1 LSGADWRM
9 RSQSGGGGAK
19 AGLWRSDGK
28 GAGAANLIIWL
39 LVVVMIVPQGL
50 DYKMVNGLPTGGD
63 LPSRI
68 IWLLIVGGSVAI
80 LYAKRAN
87 LPVFFKTLNPF
98 LLLYLGLALAST
110 LWSIDPPVTI
120 RRLIRISS
128 ILVACLSFALI
139 GWHRQKLQDV
149 LRQILT
155 VAMVASIVVSVA
167 LPDIG
172 QLGALGEPDSWN
184 GITGSKNLLGT
195 VASTTIV
202 LWVIRWLS
210 TPKSAI
216 QSLCGI
222 AAGGVCLVES
232 HSSTSLMA
240 TVFAVGFA
248 ALLLRSPN
256 TLRRYMPYLV
266 TLFGITILIY
276 ALAVLRL
283 VPALGVVLKPITML
297 TGKDLTFS
305 HRTDIWDI
313 INEQIQLHPLLG
325 GGYGA
330 YWTGVDP
337 STPSYEMV
345 LRLFYYPTESHNGY
359 LDVINDLGIVGI
371 LCLVGYLAV
380 FIRQGLQLFRID
392 RYEGGLILTL
402 LFRALLANMS
412 EVHWFS
418 SFSIDFAFMS
428 MATASV
434 ARSLIQAKVASRPG
448 PAQEARPLPPRN
460 NEPPPRG
467 PPLRRPATFRNW

>member
-1 LSGADWRM
+1 M
-9 RSQSGGGGAK
+9 RSQPGEEGAK

-39 LVVVMIVPQGL
+39 LVGVMIVPQGL
-50 DYKMVNGLPTGGD
+50 DYQMANGLPTGGD

-68 IWLLIVGGSVAI
+68 IWALIVGGGVAI

-87 LPVFFKTLNPF
+87 LPAFLRTLNPF
-98 LLLYLGLALAST
+98 LLLYLGLALASVA
-110 LWSIDPPVTI
+110 WSINPAVTV
-120 RRLIRISS
+120 RRFIRISS

-139 GWHRQKLQDV
+139 GWHRQKLGDV

-155 VAMVASIVVSVA
+155 VVMVASIIVSITM
-167 LPDIG
+167 PDIG
-172 QLGALGEPDSWN
+172 QLGALGERDSWN

-195 VASTTIV
+195 VASTSIV
-202 LWVIRWLS
+202 LWVIRWFS
-210 TPKSAI
+210 TPGAGLKA
-216 QSLCGI
+216 LCGI
-222 AAGGVCLVES
+222 AAGGVCLFES
-232 HSSTSLMA
+232 RSSTSLMA
-240 TVFAVGFA
+240 TVFATGFA
-248 ALLLRSPN
+248 AILLRSPN

-266 TLFGITILIY
+266 TLFGITILVY

-313 INEQIQLHPLLG
+313 INEQIQLHPFLG

-337 STPSYEMV
+337 TTPSYEMV
-345 LRLFYYPTESHNGY
+345 RRLFYYPTESHNGY
-359 LDVINDLGIVGI
+359 LDVINDLGVVGAV
-371 LCLVGYLAV
+371 CLIGYLAV
-380 FIRQGLQLFRID
+380 YIRQGLKLLRID
-392 RYEGGLILTL
+392 RYEGALLLTL

-418 SFSIDFAFMS
+418 SFSIDFVFMS
-428 MATASV
+428 MATAV
-434 ARSLIQAKVASRPG
+434 LARSLIQAQVATRPEAAIVPR
-448 PAQEARPLPPRN
+448 PAPVRIH
-460 NEPPPRG
+460 EPPPRG
-467 PPLRRPATFRNW
+467 PPLRRPATFRR